1 MVIWLTGISGSGKTT
16 LARKL
21 ILKLKDRFPNILNV
35 DGDEVRELFGD
46 NLGYSLEDRIHQI
59 GRIQR
64 LSHYLEKQGMMVI
77 ASALYFSKEI
87 SENNRKIFKQY
98 YEVYLKASIDLVS
111 RSDPK
116 GVYKTAKKNGQQ
128 NIVGLDIKWN
138 EPLMPHIVIDRDKGI
153 KEEEALKEILS
164 KIPLNN

>member
-1 MVIWLTGISGSGKTT
+1 M
-16 LARKL
+16 
-21 ILKLKDRFPNILNV
+21 
-35 DGDEVRELFGD
+35 
-46 NLGYSLEDRIHQI
+46 
-59 GRIQR
+59 
-64 LSHYLEKQGMMVI
+64 
-77 ASALYFSKEI
+77 
-87 SENNRKIFKQY
+87 
-98 YEVYLKASIDLVS
+98 KASIDLVS

-138 EPLMPHIVIDRDKGI
+138 EPLMPHIVIDRDKGV